1 VPTHHF
7 CLHSSRFANRQLIPL
22 HLMLSFQNQ
31 DVGVSTLLVL
41 ANRRVDWTKICWVPS
56 RTKLNFFQEFLD
68 RAADNKECL
77 FPYLG
82 RNNEEN
88 RFVFAK
94 TYCSAP
100 RKCKNWR
107 HFGIQ
112 RRCCKNLERVSCTR
126 KLQRTPQDD
135 GLTWKNAVNEAVT
148 HHAVK
153 VSYNIVKLGANYII
167 INMQKSLAGVHSFV
181 RSKSLT
187 LQNWPIQNNFG
198 KDIEDRQEKLK
209 HLQEE

>member
-1 VPTHHF
+1 MTSTSHGKRQFIINCNRCAHTPLLPT
-7 CLHSSRFANRQLIPL
+7 LKSVYQQTVDSPTLL
-22 HLMLSFQNQ
+22 LSFQNQ
-31 DVGVSTLLVL
+31 HVGVSTLLVL
-41 ANRRVDWTKICWVPS
+41 ANRWVDWTKICWVPS
-56 RTKLNFFQEFLD
+56 RTKLNFFHEFLD

-94 TYCSAP
+94 TYCSTP
-100 RKCKNWR
+100 RICKNWR

-112 RRCCKNLERVSCTR
+112 RSCCKNLERVSCTK

-153 VSYNIVKLGANYII
+153 VSYNIAKLGAN
-167 INMQKSLAGVHSFV
+167 
-181 RSKSLT
+181 
-187 LQNWPIQNNFG
+187 
-198 KDIEDRQEKLK
+198 
-209 HLQEE
+209 